1 MFFIDCIHQK
11 VRCWPSHSFNGE
23 RVPFLPTFFEI
34 FFAFSGLWHC
44 IRHLAKI
51 SWTFLP
57 SIDKWE
63 IESWKN
69 EIERNF
75 FCPRRFM
82 ATYRQSAK
90 NFLNFF
96 PPQVL
101 GGTFEPKFGIWRNLF
116 HFLQKSMAQTV
127 LTWRNFFQ
135 FLIVIWEVDEILPKG
150 NDKYFLLVSLG
161 HKSHFWPKNI

>member
-1 MFFIDCIHQK
+1 MFFNDCIHRK
-11 VRCWPSHSFNGE
+11 VRCLPSHSFNGE
-23 RVPFLPTFFEI
+23 QVPFLPAFVEI

-63 IESWKN
+63 IESQKN
-69 EIERNF
+69 GIEWNF
-75 FCPRRFM
+75 FRPHRFM

-90 NFLNFF
+90 NFSNFF

-101 GGTFEPKFGIWRNLF
+101 GGTFEPKVRVLKKSFSLPSIVNGPNDAYLTKLF
-116 HFLQKSMAQTV
+116 S
-127 LTWRNFFQ
+127 
-135 FLIVIWEVDEILPKG
+135 
-150 NDKYFLLVSLG
+150 VSD
-161 HKSHFWPKNI
+161 SHMGSRRVFAKRKR